1 MTATTRTT
9 RRAARAAAL
18 RAMLAHHAEQIER
31 QAARQGRAVGFWDTI
46 PGIPR
51 ATVDGRRVEL
61 WVIEANPHGIV
72 QSERSWIT
80 VEDAAFGTRRAA

>member
-9 RRAARAAAL
+9 RRVARAAAL

-51 ATVDGRRVEL
+51 ATVEARRSEL
-61 WVIEANPHGIV
+61 RAIDANPHGLI
-72 QSERSWIT
+72 QSARVWVT
-80 VEDAAFGTRRAA
+80 AEDAVFGVRSAA

>member
-1 MTATTRTT
+1 MNVAARTT
-9 RRAARAAAL
+9 RRAARASAI

-51 ATVDGRRVEL
+51 ATVEGRRSEL
-61 WVIEANPHGIV
+61 RDIEANPHGIV
-72 QSERSWIT
+72 QSERVWVT
-80 VEDAAFGTRRAA
+80 AEDAVFGARRAA

>member
-1 MTATTRTT
+1 MNVAARTT
-9 RRAARAAAL
+9 RRAARASAI

-51 ATVDGRRVEL
+51 ATVEARRAEL
-61 WVIEANPHGIV
+61 RAIEANPHGIV
-72 QSERSWIT
+72 QSERAWIT
-80 VEDAAFGTRRAA
+80 AEDAVFGVRRAA